1 MSSRADVQGFAADG
15 AVGVLVGE
23 SLMRAASPAALIR
36 ELLGQPAARALCKVC
51 GLRTPEAIL
60 AATEAGADLLGMIFV
75 PGAKRTITEEEAAHM
90 VREVRRLRP
99 RAADWRPPRFEA
111 TEAGSKDEGEEGAAR
126 WLQLWRGL
134 LARGAQA
141 GGPLTVGV
149 FVDASAEEINRAAE
163 AVGLDLVQLHGKSEG
178 WEIAKQLRVPAVRV
192 VHMAD
197 PNPSINPD
205 PNPNP
210 DPDPNP
216 NPNPPPAQ
224 GRAPRTALDDVLR
237 AGAPPAAR
245 GRSRPA
251 HPCGARGRRGRRGR
265 RLLRR
270 RVSGNDARL
279 HLRRGERGGRWR
291 DLPGPGAGGAVH
303 RSARACGRPAR
314 WGAGRDSGHAS
325 ARTTLTPH
333 PLTSN
338 PNPEPRTMTP
348 DP

>member
-1 MSSRADVQGFAADG
+1 MLEPYPGQEAPLLLALSGVSSRADVQGFAADG

-111 TEAGSKDEGEEGAAR
+111 TEGGSKDEGEEGAAR

-149 FVDASAEEINRAAE
+149 FVDASAEEINRVAE

-205 PNPNP
+205 P
-210 DPDPNP
+210 DPP
-216 NPNPPPAQ
+216 
-224 GRAPRTALDDVLR
+224 
-237 AGAPPAAR
+237 
-245 GRSRPA
+245 
-251 HPCGARGRRGRRGR
+251 
-265 RLLRR
+265 
-270 RVSGNDARL
+270 
-279 HLRRGERGGRWR
+279 
-291 DLPGPGAGGAVH
+291 
-303 RSARACGRPAR
+303 
-314 WGAGRDSGHAS
+314 
-325 ARTTLTPH
+325 TLT
-333 PLTSN
+333 LTQ
-338 PNPEPRTMTP
+338 P
-348 DP
+348 